1 MYVLMQIQEQN
12 KPSLAALQPV
22 FRAHAEMCK
31 ALASEHRLAIMYSLS
46 HNGERS
52 VGDLAADLEI
62 SVHNVSQHLRVLRE
76 RGLVRARKEAQTVF
90 YSITNPKFIQA
101 CTLIRQAL
109 VEQQQ
114 AHGES
119 LLAAELLDALQQPTP
134 PPIE

>member
-1 MYVLMQIQEQN
+1 
-12 KPSLAALQPV
+12 
-22 FRAHAEMCK
+22 
-31 ALASEHRLAIMYSLS
+31 MYSS
-46 HNGERS
+46 QRRAQY
-52 VGDLAADLEI
+52 GDLAADLET
-62 SVHNVSQHLRVLRE
+62 VHNVSQHA